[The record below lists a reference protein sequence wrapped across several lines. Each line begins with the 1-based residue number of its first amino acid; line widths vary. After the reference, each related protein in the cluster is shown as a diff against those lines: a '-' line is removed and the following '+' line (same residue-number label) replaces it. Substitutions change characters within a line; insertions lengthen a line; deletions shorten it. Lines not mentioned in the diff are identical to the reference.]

1 MSAFIGDARRTL
13 NLAAKDERLH
23 DPERD
28 RRQAR
33 LRGGSRHVAGNEG
46 FYSEFWPGNRGFVG
60 DGGLDIAMLQG
71 PGGRRTQRFAEGN
84 ASRVGFPGTTRDA
97 YGAPLA
103 GATVIL
109 HRTSTRELVSEVV
122 SDANGN
128 FLAHSHYVGEGH
140 YLVFHK
146 TSSPTNV
153 YGATDNTII
162 GA

>member
-1 MSAFIGDARRTL
+1 MSDFIGGAL
-13 NLAAKDERLH
+13 NRLNRGAKDERLH
-23 DPERD
+23 DPKRD

-33 LRGGSRHVAGNEG
+33 RRGGSRHVAGNEG

-128 FLAHSHYVGEGH
+128 FLAHSHYVGESH